1 MNISDIGSGMKL
13 AKIVFSLLTDPEAA
27 IIKIIDDVNN
37 TDSDELSEIKS
48 ALSKKVN
55 CTDILI
61 EPKEDGLTLK
71 FIDMK
76 DSVDVFAVNIAGFI
90 YKLVDKVKPIA
101 SIVINKEDIEKI
113 LSGLSVINNEVDD
126 TTFIEVPYKEG
137 ILSLEV
143 KITEDNIAMI
153 EIPIESER
161 ILAKLKE
168 MKNTQEVRNME
179 REEYLVEERLIN
191 EKKTLGK

>member
-168 MKNTQEVRNME
+168 MKNT
-179 REEYLVEERLIN
+179 
-191 EKKTLGK
+191 